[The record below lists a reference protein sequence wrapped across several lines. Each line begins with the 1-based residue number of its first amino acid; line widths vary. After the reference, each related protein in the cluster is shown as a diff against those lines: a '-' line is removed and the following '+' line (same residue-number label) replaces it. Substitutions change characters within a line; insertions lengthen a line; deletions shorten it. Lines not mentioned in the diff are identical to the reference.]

1 MKKRWRIVTR
11 YQTLLGH
18 PRHPMHGDKTPM
30 QLQVT
35 FRTRRKAERYVASML
50 KGRESVAFLTYSV
63 EPIT

>member
-11 YQTLLGH
+11 YQTLPG
-18 PRHPMHGDKTPM
+18 HGDKTPM

-35 FRTRRKAERYVASML
+35 FRTRRKAERYLASML
-50 KGRESVAFLTYSV
+50 KEREPVAFLTYSV